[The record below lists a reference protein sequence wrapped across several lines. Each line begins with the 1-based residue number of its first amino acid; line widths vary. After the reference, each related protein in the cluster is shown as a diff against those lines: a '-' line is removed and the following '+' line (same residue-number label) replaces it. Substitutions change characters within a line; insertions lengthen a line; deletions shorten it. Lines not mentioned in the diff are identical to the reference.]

1 MGAGKGVWKVLAC
14 AVCGQI
20 LKVESPDE
28 LLEIPDHSRGAYCP
42 SCQEM
47 TMVDEDETPA

>member
-1 MGAGKGVWKVLAC
+1 MGAGKGAWKVLAC

-28 LLEIPDHSRGAYCP
+28 LLETPDHSLAAHCP
-42 SCQEM
+42 MCQPL
-47 TMVDEDETPA
+47 TMVSEDGDPA